1 MAQHILCEGD
11 DMVTIRFM
19 HLGQHFMTPGEFED
33 SSISRILHL
42 VQGVGLLK
50 A

>member
-1 MAQHILCEGD
+1 MDQHTLCDGD
-11 DMVTIRFM
+11 DMATIRFC

-33 SSISRILHL
+33 SSISKILHF

>member
-1 MAQHILCEGD
+1 MI
-11 DMVTIRFM
+11 
-19 HLGQHFMTPGEFED
+19 PGEFED

-50 A
+50 REYNGSTKDIPV